1 MQTSATEAE
10 QLSRALGLVR
20 HPEGGWYRETWRAA
34 STAGSTR
41 AAATSILFLLGHGER
56 SHLHRIDADELWL
69 WQGGGAVHVHVL
81 SPHGE
86 RSLLVVGPPGAVGA
100 VPQAVVPA
108 GAWFGAEPAPGSWT
122 LVACVVA
129 PGFEFSGFELATR
142 APLQAAFPQHA
153 DLIEAFTPAP

>member
-1 MQTSATEAE
+1 MPPQPFES
-10 QLSRALGLVR
+10 LVADLRLAR

-34 STAGSTR
+34 AQPGATR
-41 AAATSILFLLGHGER
+41 SAATSILFALGAGER

-81 SPHGE
+81 NADGAHT
-86 RSLLVVGPPGAVGA
+86 RHVVGPPGAPGS

-108 GAWFGAEPAPGSWT
+108 GAWFAAEPEPGAWT

-129 PGFEFSGFELATR
+129 PGFEFRGFELATR
-142 APLQAAFPQHA
+142 ATLVETFPAHA
-153 DLIEAFTPAP
+153 DLIAAFTPPA